1 MPDTNNQLR
10 GPNDQPPATIGQR
23 PILHNGFKGRV
34 FAACFALVLL
44 ALALTYG
51 PEIEAK
57 RLVAD
62 IVWAFL
68 MFASAVIAGH
78 SVEQWSVYR
87 GGPVTSGQ
95 GPRTGDPTQGRP
107 S

>member
-1 MPDTNNQLR
+1 MPDQTTHNPQPVPSDKPQA
-10 GPNDQPPATIGQR
+10 PNTQAPAK
-23 PILHNGFKGRV
+23 LHNGFKGRV

-68 MFASAVIAGH
+68 MFASAVIAGR

-87 GGPVTSGQ
+87 GGPKPPSG
-95 GPRTGDPTQGRP
+95 GGRP
-107 S
+107 